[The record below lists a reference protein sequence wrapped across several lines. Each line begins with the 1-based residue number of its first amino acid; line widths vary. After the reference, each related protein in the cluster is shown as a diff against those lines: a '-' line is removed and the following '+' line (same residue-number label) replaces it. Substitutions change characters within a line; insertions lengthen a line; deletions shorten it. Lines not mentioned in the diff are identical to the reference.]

1 MFEMLLLAAALVIS
15 DQADHGKLRE
25 DTKIALE
32 KEIVSLSGYY
42 DCTGMEPN
50 GEEYEGVAIIVR
62 KRDVYI
68 VTWVTGGASTFSGVG
83 IRHGDNFAVN
93 WTIQT
98 GEKLL
103 RGVNLYKIRPG
114 PVLDG
119 VWTTLPGDGLMKK
132 EKLIFEKRFRAIK

>member
-42 DCTGMEPN
+42 DCTGMEP
-50 GEEYEGVAIIVR
+50 
-62 KRDVYI
+62 
-68 VTWVTGGASTFSGVG
+68 
-83 IRHGDNFAVN
+83 
-93 WTIQT
+93 T